1 MQSLLIISHGS
12 RREASNNEII
22 RLEHEL
28 REELAESYPIVV
40 SAFLEFSEQS
50 IPEAIGH
57 CIEKGATSIK
67 VLPYFLAAGVHVTKD
82 IPDEINT
89 ARLLYRSINVEI
101 LPHIGSSKSIT
112 GLIGNML
119 TTGNSHAI

>member
-12 RREASNNEII
+12 RRETSNNEILQLTQTL
-22 RLEHEL
+22 RKEL
-28 REELAESYPIVV
+28 SQSYPIIA

-50 IPEAIGH
+50 IPEAIGQ
-57 CIEKGATSIK
+57 CIEKGATRIK

-82 IPDEINT
+82 IPDEIST
-89 ARLLYRSINVEI
+89 ARLQYRSVEVEI
-101 LPHIGSSKSIT
+101 LPHIGSSNSIC

-119 TTGNSHAI
+119 DTGNTHGI